1 MTSSIKYILILVTF
15 FFFISVNGQEDC
27 LKSFQNARRLY
38 DQGLIDE
45 IPKILS
51 PCIESGFTRTQKIEA
66 YKLIIL
72 AYLFDDDQYE
82 AEKNMLEFLKKYPE
96 YEVMPSDPVE
106 FVYLFESYKTNA
118 ILSLGLTIGPNL
130 ANPRIIEPYNA
141 GNVTYSNSSNKTG
154 AGFQIGLNLSRYISD
169 RLSLNLGI
177 NYTGSQYTFED
188 DIKDYY
194 NSEEWQFAKISF
206 RENIAFIDVPLTIA
220 YEIGKRNI
228 DYYFCTGFSVG
239 SVRKVS
245 GEPSRIYDEN
255 SPAITGADISM
266 TEYREPYTYFLIL
279 GAGIKSKVPR
289 GFVICDIHFNFGL
302 NNIINAE
309 NRFESSELWSKYLY
323 VDDDYSINY
332 VTLSLGYYFSLYKP
346 KKQR

>member
-141 GNVTYSNSSNKTG
+141 GNVTYSNAST
-154 AGFQIGLNLSRYISD
+154 IPGL
-169 RLSLNLGI
+169 
-177 NYTGSQYTFED
+177 
-188 DIKDYY
+188 
-194 NSEEWQFAKISF
+194 
-206 RENIAFIDVPLTIA
+206 P
-220 YEIGKRNI
+220 
-228 DYYFCTGFSVG
+228 
-239 SVRKVS
+239 
-245 GEPSRIYDEN
+245 
-255 SPAITGADISM
+255 
-266 TEYREPYTYFLIL
+266 
-279 GAGIKSKVPR
+279 
-289 GFVICDIHFNFGL
+289 
-302 NNIINAE
+302 
-309 NRFESSELWSKYLY
+309 
-323 VDDDYSINY
+323 
-332 VTLSLGYYFSLYKP
+332 
-346 KKQR
+346 